1 MFDFALSDELKLKI
15 KKLIQKDR
23 RKVEILNKKIKEIIA
38 NDSST
43 IQRYKNLR
51 YGLKGYQRVHIDKY
65 FVLTF
70 KVNASRHFILFVDFS
85 HHDTAY

>member
-51 YGLKGYQRVHIDKY
+51 REYFRDLNSIGIDG
-65 FVLTF
+65 
-70 KVNASRHFILFVDFS
+70 
-85 HHDTAY
+85 